1 MADLDVVGIGNA
13 LVDVLSRESDAFLTA
28 QGLTKGAMQLVDEGR
43 AAELYAAMG
52 PAIEVSGGSAA
63 NTIVGVASFGGRA
76 HYVGK
81 VRDDQ
86 LGEVFRHDLAAVGV
100 GYSTAPATTGPS
112 TGRCLIVVT
121 PDAQRTLTT
130 YLGASVHL
138 GAADVDRSLIE
149 RAGILYLE
157 GYLFDP
163 PEAQRAFRTAAD
175 MAHAAGR
182 KVALTLSDPFCVDRH
197 RAAFRELVERH
208 VDILFANEVEIR
220 SLYETA
226 DFDSRAAA
234 GAPALRGGRAH
245 AERARLRGGVR
256 GRGPRDRRPSG
267 RRRRRHHRGRRP
279 LRGRVHG
286 GIEPRPRPG
295 HLRAARLAGR
305 RRGHLAC
312 RGAPAHAAGRAGARA
327 AVSAMPEIDAKYAR
341 LVELLRETGGAIV
354 AFSGGVDSTLLAR
367 AAADALGERAVLV
380 TADSETYPEAELA
393 EARTTRRAARAAPRD
408 RADGGAGQ
416 SRVRAQRRQPL
427 LLLQGRA
434 VRAAGARGRAGGHP
448 ARWSTAPTSTTWA
461 ITGPG

>member
-28 QGLTKGAMQLVDEGR
+28 QGLTKGAMQLVDEDR

-182 KVALTLSDPFCVDRH
+182 KVALTLSDGFCVDRH

-220 SLYETA
+220 SLYKTA
-226 DFDSRAAA
+226 DFDSALQQVRRHCAVAALTRSALGSVVVSEDEVHVIDAHPVADIVDTTGAGDLYAAGFMVGLSRGLDLATCGRLGSLAAA
-234 GAPALRGGRAH
+234 EVISH
-245 AERARLRGGVR
+245 V
-256 GRGPRDRRPSG
+256 
-267 RRRRRHHRGRRP
+267 
-279 LRGRVHG
+279 
-286 GIEPRPRPG
+286 
-295 HLRAARLAGR
+295 
-305 RRGHLAC
+305 
-312 RGAPAHAAGRAGARA
+312 GAR
-327 AVSAMPEIDAKYAR
+327 PHTPLIE
-341 LVELLRETGGAIV
+341 
-354 AFSGGVDSTLLAR
+354 LAR
-367 AAADALGERAVLV
+367 GL
-380 TADSETYPEAELA
+380 P
-393 EARTTRRAARAAPRD
+393 
-408 RADGGAGQ
+408 
-416 SRVRAQRRQPL
+416 
-427 LLLQGRA
+427 
-434 VRAAGARGRAGGHP
+434 
-448 ARWSTAPTSTTWA
+448 
-461 ITGPG
+461 

>member
-138 GAADVDRSLIE
+138 GSADVDRSLIE

-182 KVALTLSDPFCVDRH
+182 KVALTLSDGFCVDRH

-220 SLYETA
+220 SLYKTA
-226 DFDSRAAA
+226 DFDSALQQVRRHCAVAALTRSELGSVVVSEDEVHVIDAHPVADVVDTTGAGDLYAAGFMVGLSRGLDLATCGRLGSLAAA
-234 GAPALRGGRAH
+234 EVISH
-245 AERARLRGGVR
+245 V
-256 GRGPRDRRPSG
+256 
-267 RRRRRHHRGRRP
+267 
-279 LRGRVHG
+279 
-286 GIEPRPRPG
+286 
-295 HLRAARLAGR
+295 
-305 RRGHLAC
+305 
-312 RGAPAHAAGRAGARA
+312 GARPQ
-327 AVSAMPEIDAKYAR
+327 MP
-341 LVELLRETGGAIV
+341 LVEL
-354 AFSGGVDSTLLAR
+354 
-367 AAADALGERAVLV
+367 
-380 TADSETYPEAELA
+380 
-393 EARTTRRAARAAPRD
+393 
-408 RADGGAGQ
+408 
-416 SRVRAQRRQPL
+416 
-427 LLLQGRA
+427 
-434 VRAAGARGRAGGHP
+434 ARGL
-448 ARWSTAPTSTTWA
+448 S
-461 ITGPG
+461 